1 MLQSNANNE
10 NQSLFTFDGINE
22 QSITNQPEISTSDSI
37 FTFDGMNGQV
47 MTIQPEISSTSDGLT
62 NQEIATSNQTITL
75 TDPTLPNIPDDICN
89 DPYFNSFV
97 DSLGADNDSDKRK
110 ENDIISKDND
120 KDDDD
125 DNDDEDLLHAAKNV
139 TTKRKRGRPKSNVI
153 HI

>member
-22 QSITNQPEISTSDSI
+22 QSITNQPEI
-37 FTFDGMNGQV
+37 
-47 MTIQPEISSTSDGLT
+47 STSDGLT

-125 DNDDEDLLHAAKNV
+125 DNDDEDLFHAAKNV